1 MTWNRQTQL
10 IILVGGLLVWGA
22 VLYWRV
28 TAPGP
33 APPVRPQSEAPTK
46 GSRGAP
52 PSKKGAARSGGEI
65 PALRLDLLGRPR
77 PPLTGEAKNLFAP
90 VLPPPPPPPP
100 AKASAPAAP
109 PPDPFLEE
117 AKKLKIVAVMQED
130 GQRTAF
136 IEDGNEVHNVKK
148 NDVIRSRFLIKDLT
162 DDAVLVSMP
171 NGEKEV
177 RLSLASPAGPAG
189 GPARP

>member
-10 IILVGGLLVWGA
+10 MVLLAGLLMWGGA
-22 VLYWRV
+22 LYWRA
-28 TAPGP
+28 TSPDP
-33 APPVRPQSEAPTK
+33 APAVRTASGVPTK
-46 GSRGAP
+46 GSRGTP
-52 PSKKGAARSGGEI
+52 PSKKGAAPSGEI
-65 PALRLDLLGRPR
+65 PALRLDLLERPR

-100 AKASAPAAP
+100 KAAAAPVAP

-117 AKKLKIVAVMQED
+117 ARKLKVVALMQEN
-130 GQRTAF
+130 GQTVAF
-136 IEDGNEVHNVKK
+136 IAEGNEVHNVKK

-162 DDAVLVSMP
+162 DDAVVVSMP

-177 RLSLASPAGPAG
+177 RLSLASPGGPAG